1 MVVCN
6 KKSKSIVG
14 LENSVL
20 QLIIAFLTVAVF
32 AGIRQGYAMK
42 ISTENIFPIL
52 ILGFV
57 NTGIGCYLYFSS
69 IGNLSVQSV
78 AICGYL
84 EPLSAV
90 LFSVFLLNETMQPTQ
105 IIGTVMILGGA
116 ILGECTA
123 KKMPD
128 KVKK

>member
-1 MVVCN
+1 MLF
-6 KKSKSIVG
+6 I
-14 LENSVL
+14 
-20 QLIIAFLTVAVF
+20 
-32 AGIRQGYAMK
+32 
-42 ISTENIFPIL
+42 
-52 ILGFV
+52 
-57 NTGIGCYLYFSS
+57 FSS

-90 LFSVFLLNETMQPTQ
+90 LFSVFLLHETMQPMQ

-123 KKMPD
+123 KKAGQI
-128 KVKK
+128 K